1 MRRQYYSALG
11 LLLTTLMMMLMR
23 SGQRNFTADAW
34 MSTPGIGRTTNAMM
48 HRIPSNVNRHATE
61 MSNANAMMVSS
72 SRPRTTRPF
81 TNLHSTLKPET
92 ISPNSKENLMDNL
105 STLSEYQSYQNKKLD
120 LQLLLLDNYD
130 SYTYNIYS
138 YLSTMCKKPPIVVSN
153 DAYGSWDELIQAVG
167 NVDGIVISP
176 GPGRPERKED
186 MGVCLEVSCR
196 WRFACSSDYC
206 RSACIIKL
214 HY

>member
-1 MRRQYYSALG
+1 MTFTSCSNRNQPTGNRHQQRPTKKRSSNTKRCVGSMPIMRRQYYSALG

-130 SYTYNIYS
+130 SYTYNIYWYQMMHTDLGMS
-138 YLSTMCKKPPIVVSN
+138 
-153 DAYGSWDELIQAVG
+153 
-167 NVDGIVISP
+167 
-176 GPGRPERKED
+176 
-186 MGVCLEVSCR
+186 
-196 WRFACSSDYC
+196 
-206 RSACIIKL
+206 
-214 HY
+214 